1 MGWSSG
7 LFVVYQALDFGMMI
21 AMGIMGMGKRN
32 ARRVN
37 GVLRRGDEADKDSS
51 TSAIVCAPS
60 LVVVIIVGFGLFR
73 GVNSNSYLSAFA
85 SVEAP
90 FLFVPD
96 LFFNVVVA
104 LTVAL
109 CSSLVIVLTLRGHLK
124 ALSIPILLPV
134 ALLIVAKM
142 LTLLGVFSELP
153 SDLALLV
160 PAILFGASSVML
172 SLAWIEVLAMQRP
185 LAIVTQ
191 IALGML
197 LSMVTSTVLST
208 LESSA
213 QLIVSSALLVVM
225 ATCAAYVRWALKMM
239 RADVVCGA
247 DEPPRDREV
256 RRTVGRASSD
266 TAALPVKPQR
276 RYRDAFLMLGDAL
289 IAYCVLEAVIGLL
302 NSFMLAGSITFAGS
316 GTVSVGGMLIGIIT
330 FSVIVFAFQRIPQVS
345 TAFRVLMPIVASL
358 LVFLPFLDERF
369 NLFFSTVLLGSYY
382 FIALLITYVVAEV
395 AHERQVSSY
404 VLMGATMGLSR
415 ILLAAALVGG
425 YFVGSL
431 PVDLF
436 GEGQDFMRYLIII
449 VAVIYALSVATVLV
463 SRDRHRRRRLQGLEE
478 EIVEVVTDVDRGT
491 VGVWPNVVGERPS
504 VDEILDHRCA
514 RLAERGRLT
523 EREGEILSFL
533 ARGRTKAHIARVLF
547 VSENTVRSHVRNIYA
562 KLDVHTRQE
571 LIDLLE
577 QEDIC

>member
-1 MGWSSG
+1 MM
-7 LFVVYQALDFGMMI
+7 LTMETRGMRKRDAGRARD
-21 AMGIMGMGKRN
+21 AMGCD
-32 ARRVN
+32 
-37 GVLRRGDEADKDSS
+37 DEPATDSS
-51 TSAIVCAPS
+51 ASAVVCPPA

-85 SVEAP
+85 SVESP

-109 CSSLVIVLTLRGHLK
+109 CSAVVIVLTLRGRLK
-124 ALSIPILLPV
+124 VLSMPLLPPV
-134 ALLIVAKM
+134 ALLIVAKV
-142 LTLLGVFSELP
+142 LTLFGVFSELP
-153 SDLALLV
+153 SDLALIV
-160 PAILFGASSVML
+160 PGVCFGMSSVML
-172 SLAWIEVLAMQRP
+172 SLAWIEVMAMQRP
-185 LAIVTQ
+185 LVIVTQ

-197 LSMVTSTVLST
+197 LSMVTSTALSA
-208 LESSA
+208 LESST
-213 QLIVSSALLVVM
+213 QLVVSSVLLVIM
-225 ATCAAYVRWALKMM
+225 ALCAVYVRRAFKKMV
-239 RADVVCGA
+239 ADVS
-247 DEPPRDREV
+247 R
-256 RRTVGRASSD
+256 
-266 TAALPVKPQR
+266 AALADAGEAGATGCVPGDAGTLSAKPR

-316 GTVSVGGMLIGIIT
+316 GTVSVAGMLIGIVA
-330 FSVIVFAFQRIPQVS
+330 FSVIVFAFQRVPQVS
-345 TAFRVLMPIVASL
+345 TAFRVLMPIIASL

-395 AHERQVSSY
+395 AHERRVSSY
-404 VLMGATMGLSR
+404 VLMGAAMGLSR

-425 YFVGSL
+425 YFIGSL

-436 GEGQDFMRYLIII
+436 GEGQDIMRYLIII

-463 SRDRHRRRRLQGLEE
+463 SRDRRRKRRLRGLDDELAE
-478 EIVEVVTDVDRGT
+478 GGEDAAG
-491 VGVWPNVVGERPS
+491 VGAGAGGVRADVVGERPS
-504 VDEILDHRCA
+504 LDEALDERCS
-514 RLAERGRLT
+514 RLAERGGLT
-523 EREGEILSFL
+523 EREGEILGFL
-533 ARGRTKAHIARVLF
+533 ARGRTKAHIAGVLF

-577 QEDIC
+577 QEGSR

>member
-1 MGWSSG
+1 
-7 LFVVYQALDFGMMI
+7 MMM
-21 AMGIMGMGKRN
+21 AMRITGMGKRD
-32 ARRVN
+32 AGRVR
-37 GVLRRGDEADKDSS
+37 GVVGRDDELDKDSS
-51 TSAIVCAPS
+51 ASAVACAPS
-60 LVVVIIVGFGLFR
+60 LVAVIILGYGLFR

-109 CSSLVIVLTLRGHLK
+109 CSCLVIVLTLRGHLK
-124 ALSIPILLPV
+124 ALSMPILLPV
-134 ALLIVAKM
+134 ALLIIAKV

-153 SDLALLV
+153 SDLALIV
-160 PAILFGASSVML
+160 PGIFFGISSVML
-172 SLAWIEVLAMQRP
+172 SLVWIEVLAMQRP

-208 LESSA
+208 LESST
-213 QLIVSSALLVVM
+213 QLIVGIGLLMVM
-225 ATCAAYVRWALKMM
+225 AICAVYVRRALKRMG
-239 RADVVCGA
+239 ADAACGA
-247 DEPPRDREV
+247 DDPTGDVEKK
-256 RRTVGRASSD
+256 RAAGHVPND
-266 TAALPVKPQR
+266 VAVLPVKPQR

-316 GTVSVGGMLIGIIT
+316 GTVSVGGMLIGIVT
-330 FSVIVFAFQRIPQVS
+330 FSVIVFAFQRMPQVS
-345 TAFRVLMPIVASL
+345 TAFRVLMPIIASL

-395 AHERQVSSY
+395 AHERRVSSY
-404 VLMGATMGLSR
+404 VLMGAAMGLSR

-425 YFVGSL
+425 HFIGSL

-436 GEGQDFMRYLIII
+436 GEGQDLMRYLIII

-463 SRDRHRRRRLQGLEE
+463 SRDRRRRRRLQGLGEE
-478 EIVEVVTDVDRGT
+478 VAEAVADADRGLAGMQL
-491 VGVWPNVVGERPS
+491 GVAGERPS
-504 VDEILDHRCA
+504 VDETLDDRCA
-514 RLAERGRLT
+514 SLAERCRLT
-523 EREGEILSFL
+523 EREGEILGFL
-533 ARGRTKAHIARVLF
+533 ARGRTKAYIAGVLF

-571 LIDLLE
+571 LIDLVE
-577 QEDIC
+577 QEDTR